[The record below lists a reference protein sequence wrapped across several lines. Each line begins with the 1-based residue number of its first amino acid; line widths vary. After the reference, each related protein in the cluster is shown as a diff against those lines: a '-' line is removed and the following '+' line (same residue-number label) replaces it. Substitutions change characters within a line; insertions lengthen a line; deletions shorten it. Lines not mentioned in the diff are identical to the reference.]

1 MRSRVYFLTADR
13 REGDK
18 TLASKTER
26 LFLALELHKRIEKDD
41 FIALKIHFGEKG
53 NTGFIKPAWLE
64 GLIRHLQ
71 ARTNR
76 VFFTDTNTLYVGER
90 SNAVDYVRLAAS
102 HGFSFEKT
110 GVPVLIADGL
120 AGENDEEVRVD
131 LKWVKAA
138 KIASGIARADFLLCL
153 NHFTGHVQTGFGAAV
168 KNMGMGCASRA
179 GKLEQ
184 HSDARPR
191 INPKICRNC
200 SLCLDYCPA
209 GAIIQKEGSAHIL
222 DDRCIGCGECLVVC
236 KLGAVKMRWDGDS
249 VRVQEKM
256 AEYAF
261 AVWSRFKEKAGFM
274 NFLLK
279 ITRDCDCM
287 AKDQPEIIGDIGILA
302 SSDPVALDKASVD
315 LVLGKKK
322 KEVLRQGY
330 DLDWSVQLRHGQAVG
345 LGSLDYE
352 LIHLEPETTP
362 VKKS

>member
-1 MRSRVYFLTADR
+1 MRSRVYFLAADR

-18 TLASKTER
+18 ALARKAER
-26 LFLALELHKRIEKDD
+26 LYLGLGLDERIEKDD
-41 FIALKIHFGEKG
+41 FVALKIHFGEKG

-64 GLIRHLQ
+64 GMIQRLRG
-71 ARTNR
+71 RTR
-76 VFFTDTNTLYVGER
+76 RAFFADTNTLYIGER
-90 SNAVDYVRLAAS
+90 SNAVDHVRLAS
-102 HGFSFEKT
+102 THGFSLEKT
-110 GVPVLIADGL
+110 GLPVLIADGL
-120 AGENDEEVRVD
+120 MGENDEEVRVD

-138 KIASGIARADFLLCL
+138 KIASGIVRADFLLCL
-153 NHFTGHVQTGFGAAV
+153 NHFTGHVQTGLGAAI

-184 HSDARPR
+184 HSDIHPR
-191 INPKICRNC
+191 VNPKICRNC

-209 GAIIQKEGSAHIL
+209 GAIIQKEGSAHIV

-236 KLGAVKMRWDGDS
+236 RYGAVRMRWDSDS

-279 ITRDCDCM
+279 ITKDCDCM
-287 AKDQPEIIGDIGILA
+287 AKDQPEIVEDIGILA
-302 SSDPVALDKASVD
+302 SKDPVALDKASVD
-315 LVLGKKK
+315 LVFGQKKRD
-322 KEVLRQGY
+322 VLRQGY
-330 DLDWSVQLRHGQAVG
+330 DIDWSIQLHHAEKIG

-352 LIHLEPETTP
+352 LVRLRSESPEAEEN
-362 VKKS
+362 